1 MKKKVINGVV
11 KFCAFVIIANLPFLT
26 ITQLLGIDTF
36 IDSFEHPNSYQYIK
50 NDNIRFTD
58 TKGGYLILE
67 KTTDQDYSIVKGDT
81 ILYRTTKDTLRYRV
95 VDQINIQQGVLTYY
109 TADINKDDLDG
120 PIYDQQIIGK
130 IKGRIDDNIWNAFSL
145 QIWELSILNLN
156 IVALF
161 TNV

>member
-1 MKKKVINGVV
+1 MKKKVIKGVE

-36 IDSFEHPNSYQYIK
+36 IDSFKHPDSYQYIK
-50 NDNIRFTD
+50 NDKIRFTD

-67 KTTDQDYSIVKGDT
+67 KPIDADYSIVKGDT

-95 VDQINIQQGVLTYY
+95 VDQINIQQGALTYY
-109 TADINKDDLDG
+109 TVAINEDGPDG

-130 IKGRIDDNIWNAFSL
+130 IKGRIDDNIWNTFSL
-145 QIWELSILNLN
+145 QIWEFSIDNLN
-156 IVALF
+156 AAALF
-161 TNV
+161 SND

>member
-26 ITQLLGIDTF
+26 ITHLLGIDTF
-36 IDSFEHPNSYQYIK
+36 IDSFKHPNSYQYIK

-58 TKGGYLILE
+58 TKGGYVILE

-109 TADINKDDLDG
+109 TAAINEDDLDG

-130 IKGRIDDNIWNAFSL
+130 IKARIDDNIWNAFSL
-145 QIWELSILNLN
+145 QIWELSIHNLN
-156 IVALF
+156 VVALF